1 VLQIQQVITV
11 NPEIKK
17 TSTFFYGYIV
27 VIAAFTIAVAVE
39 GLLFSFGVF
48 FKPLLSEFGWTRAMT
63 SGAMSFGSV
72 LRIPLSMV
80 SGRLTDKL
88 GSRVMLTACGFFIG
102 LGYLLMSQI
111 NALWQL
117 YLFYGGIVAIGMS
130 CYWVPLIS
138 IIPRWFASRRGLMM
152 GIVAC
157 GIGVGQLIY
166 PPLADWLIYSYGW
179 RISYL
184 VTGGVSMV
192 MIILCAQFIKPA
204 PDQNQKRMLPHVK
217 DDAGQRD
224 TAITIGGGSTHQVIR
239 TKEFW
244 MLCAIFLPWMYCMA
258 TTIVHIVI
266 HAIGVGMSSASAAG
280 IISVVGIAGITA
292 RLVFGRLADKV
303 GIKPVLLFSFAL
315 FTFAFLWLLVASGTW
330 MLYLFAVMF
339 GIAYATFELLHSP
352 LIAEVF
358 GLSSL
363 GSITGDIFAVS
374 LLGFILGPVLTG
386 HIFDITGS
394 YTLAFIILAGM
405 SCCSLISVIL
415 LPLTGVR
422 KE

>member
-1 VLQIQQVITV
+1 MLQIQQVITV
-11 NPEIKK
+11 NPEAKQ
-17 TSTFFYGYIV
+17 TSTFFYGYII
-27 VIAAFTIAVAVE
+27 VIATFIIAVAVE

-63 SGAMSFGSV
+63 SGAMSLGSV
-72 LRIPLSMV
+72 LRIPMSIV

-88 GSRVMLTACGFFIG
+88 GSRVMLTACGFFLG

-111 NALWQL
+111 NALWHL
-117 YLFYGGIVAIGMS
+117 YLFYGGMVAIGMS

-138 IIPRWFASRRGLMM
+138 IIPRWFVSRRGLMM

-184 VTGGVSMV
+184 VTGGVSMGLIV
-192 MIILCAQFIKPA
+192 LCAQFIKPA
-204 PDQNQKRMLPHVK
+204 PEQEIILPRVKNDIGRQNTVAKVE
-217 DDAGQRD
+217 GF
-224 TAITIGGGSTHQVIR
+224 STHQVIR
-239 TKEFW
+239 TKQFW
-244 MLCAIFLPWMYCMA
+244 MLCAIFLPWMYCVS

-303 GIKPVLLFSFAL
+303 GIKPVLIFSFTL

-352 LIAEVF
+352 TIAQVF

-363 GSITGDIFAVS
+363 GSISGDIFAVS

-394 YTLAFIILAGM
+394 YTLAFIICAGM

-415 LPLTGVR
+415 LPMDGVR